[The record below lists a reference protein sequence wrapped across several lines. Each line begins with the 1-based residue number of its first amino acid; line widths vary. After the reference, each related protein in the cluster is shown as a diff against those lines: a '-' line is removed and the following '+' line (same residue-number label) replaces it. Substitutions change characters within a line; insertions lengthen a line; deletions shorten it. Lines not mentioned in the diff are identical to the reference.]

1 MTRIA
6 IFKPGKHA
14 PEVSAAD
21 ARRAA
26 EAYDPK
32 KQAAPVVIGHP
43 ASNKPAWAWIKKL
56 DFTGGKLY
64 ATLEKVHKGFA
75 SAVRSGRYPKMS
87 ASFYR
92 ANAAANPAPGG
103 ISIRHLGFL
112 GAGIPAVPGLPPVN
126 FGAEDKDEDA
136 LSFESRVDAD
146 EFSVDADG
154 EIDLAESL
162 ADMDERNAD
171 EFERLKNRLDQ
182 LEARKTMNKDE
193 KTNKPAGA
201 ADEVNFAE
209 REEKLKKDQADF
221 EKRLKAFEQR
231 EAEQARKG
239 IADFVEERHK
249 AGQILPRHKEGWIE
263 LMSAL
268 DGEQTINF
276 VSADSKSGKA
286 EDGTLLEFAQDF
298 LASLPQQINYAEIA
312 KDDGYRPKS
321 GKVVKFKAPEGFS
334 VDETNLEFAQKVEDL
349 VAKENITPVEAI
361 ARLKAN
367 AA

>member
-14 PEVSAAD
+14 PEVTAAD
-21 ARRAA
+21 MQRAA

-43 ASNKPAWAWIKKL
+43 ASNKPAWGWIKKL
-56 DFTGGKLY
+56 DFTNGKLY

-92 ANAAANPAPGG
+92 PNAAGNPAPGG

-112 GAGIPAVPGLPPVN
+112 GAGIPAVPGLPVAN
-126 FGAEDKDEDA
+126 FAAEDKDEDA

-146 EFSVDADG
+146 EFSVAADG

-171 EFERLKNRLDQ
+171 EFEQLKNRLDQ

-193 KTNKPAGA
+193 KNNPAGD
-201 ADEVNFAE
+201 ADKVNFAQ
-209 REEKLKKDQADF
+209 REEQLKKDQAEFQKRVDEF
-221 EKRLKAFEQR
+221 EKR

-239 IADFVEERHK
+239 IADFVEEHHK
-249 AGQILPRHKEGWIE
+249 AGKVLPRHKEGWIE
-263 LMSAL
+263 LMCAL

-286 EDGTLLEFAQDF
+286 EKATLLEFVQDV
-298 LASLPQQINYAEIA
+298 LASLPQQINYEEIA
-312 KDDGYRPKS
+312 RPERAAPARAANFKTPDGYQVGGPNI
-321 GKVVKFKAPEGFS
+321 
-334 VDETNLEFAQKVEDL
+334 DLAQK
-349 VAKENITPVEAI
+349 IEALM
-361 ARLKAN
+361 AQDSNLTYEQALGKLEQH
-367 AA
+367 